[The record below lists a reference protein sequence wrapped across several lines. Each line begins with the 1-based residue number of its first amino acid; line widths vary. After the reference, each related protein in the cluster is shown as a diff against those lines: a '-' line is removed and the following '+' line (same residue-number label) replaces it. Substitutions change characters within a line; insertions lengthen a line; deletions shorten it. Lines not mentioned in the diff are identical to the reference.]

1 MKFINKENGDE
12 FVEVTGHHKDYAT
25 KGLAGTALGF
35 GIAGTVGALLNGGAN
50 LLGGAPRCG
59 GGPSA
64 GAWIGD
70 TKAELYN
77 GMWELAYNGAQARR
91 ADRELVVAELFGLY
105 KSQVDADFQN
115 YKFSR
120 DSYDAVSARIGNLET
135 QIAVLAA
142 IKPYENKI
150 IKCELEKV
158 ADHAAFNLATRTC
171 RMIKGEVV
179 LPSTPTVTGFQSA
192 SSCNCGQTTVAG
204 E

>member
-1 MKFINKENGDE
+1 MKFINKATGDE
-12 FVEVTGHHKDYAT
+12 MVEVSGHKDYAT

-35 GIAGTVGALLNGGAN
+35 GIGGTVLSLLNGGLN
-50 LLGGAPRCG
+50 LAGGMRGGCGPRVVPTTWNDG
-59 GGPSA
+59 
-64 GAWIGD
+64 
-70 TKAELYN
+70 KELAEIYN

-91 ADRELVVAELFGLY
+91 ADRELVVSEIFSLY

-150 IKCELEKV
+150 IKAELKSV

-171 RMIKGEVV
+171 RMISGKVV
-179 LPSTPTVTGFQSA
+179 LPTTPTVTGLESA
-192 SSCNCGQTTVAG
+192 SDCDC